1 MTLGRTS
8 SGAIKIKTDG
18 EAGLRAV
25 SCACCNPCDGCTTF
39 RAITEAT
46 SIVITHTRPGWY
58 TTSKNFSTTAPAKT
72 ENVIL
77 ASGPYGGG
85 PYYFTTFTCD
95 PTICSVTSMQ
105 SFSSE
110 SGYTFTSS
118 VSVQFSVVDEECV
131 AVITT
136 YAMEQLS
143 IDQLNV
149 EPPPPYTAIQLNGII
164 QVPLSELF
172 GTHQIP
178 ETGWIGEFSSGE
190 TLPTSATSSVT
201 IA

>member
-1 MTLGRTS
+1 
-8 SGAIKIKTDG
+8 
-18 EAGLRAV
+18 
-25 SCACCNPCDGCTTF
+25 
-39 RAITEAT
+39 
-46 SIVITHTRPGWY
+46 
-58 TTSKNFSTTAPAKT
+58 
-72 ENVIL
+72 
-77 ASGPYGGG
+77 
-85 PYYFTTFTCD
+85 
-95 PTICSVTSMQ
+95 MQ

>member
-1 MTLGRTS
+1 MTIGRS
-8 SGAIKIKTDG
+8 AANSIKIKTDG

-25 SCACCNPCDGCTTF
+25 SCGCCCPGCTTF

-46 SIVITHTRPGWY
+46 SIVITHSRPRWY
-58 TTSKNFSTTAPAKT
+58 TTSKSFSTIAPTKT
-72 ENVIL
+72 ENVSL
-77 ASGPYGGG
+77 ASGPYGEG

-118 VSVQFSVVDEECV
+118 VSVQFSVVDGECV

-136 YAMEQLS
+136 SAYEYLVFDQLS
-143 IDQLNV
+143 V
-149 EPPPPYTAIQLNGII
+149 EPPPPYVSIQLNGSI
-164 QVPLSELF
+164 QVPLSQLF

-178 ETGWIGEFSSGE
+178 ETGWIGEFSTGD
-190 TLPTSATSSVT
+190 TLPTSATSTV
-201 IA
+201 IIG